1 MDTSFASPQPSAA
14 LLWNDVV
21 AEASSHPT
29 TLFPP
34 FSAIPQ
40 DRGTYYAEPSTWS
53 LSVAK
58 RCIDF
63 VFAAFAILL
72 FWPLLTLAAL
82 LVRYKSPGPV
92 IFRQKRVGRNGVL
105 FTVFKFRTMAID
117 AQADGPSLTKRG
129 DPRVTRFGGFLRK
142 YKLDELPQ
150 LINVLRGDM
159 SLVGPRPKLP
169 HLEVMHLPFRPG
181 LTGAATLAFRCEEE
195 MLQDIPD
202 DELEAYYCR
211 MIKPLKA
218 KIDWDYMREAT
229 LVSDFS
235 LLYETAYCCVSSRAN
250 SWAVDFSKSA

>member
-1 MDTSFASPQPSAA
+1 MDTSFAPPQPSAA

-21 AEASSHPT
+21 SEVTNHST

-34 FSAIPQ
+34 FCAIPQ
-40 DRGTYYAEPSTWS
+40 DPNAYYAQPSGWS
-53 LSVAK
+53 VSNIK

-63 VFAAFAILL
+63 FFAAVALLL
-72 FWPLLTLAAL
+72 FWPLLLLAAV

-92 IFRQKRVGRNGVL
+92 IFRQKRVGRDGVL

-117 AQADGPSLTKRG
+117 AQEGGPSLTKRG

-150 LINVLRGDM
+150 LVNVLRGEM

-169 HLEVMHLPFRPG
+169 HLEVMHMPFRPG

-202 DELEAYYCR
+202 EELEAYYCR
-211 MIKPLKA
+211 TIKPLKA

-229 LVSDFS
+229 LASDFS
-235 LLYETAYCCVSSRAN
+235 LLYETAFCCISSRAN

>member
-1 MDTSFASPQPSAA
+1 
-14 LLWNDVV
+14 V
-21 AEASSHPT
+21 
-29 TLFPP
+29 
-34 FSAIPQ
+34 
-40 DRGTYYAEPSTWS
+40 STI
-53 LSVAK
+53 K

-63 VFAAFAILL
+63 VFAAVALLL
-72 FWPLLTLAAL
+72 FWPLLLLAAV
-82 LVRYKSPGPV
+82 LVRHKSPGPV
-92 IFRQKRVGRNGVL
+92 IFRQKRVGRDGVL

-117 AQADGPSLTKRG
+117 AQEDGPSLTKRG

-150 LINVLRGDM
+150 LVNVLRGDM

-169 HLEVMHLPFRPG
+169 HLEVMHMPFRPG

-202 DELEAYYCR
+202 EELEAYYCR
-211 MIKPLKA
+211 TIKPLKA

-229 LVSDFS
+229 LASDFS
-235 LLYETAYCCVSSRAN
+235 LLYETALCCVSSRAN